1 MLDIIRPPKVEV
13 RIFGQSYTLRRIPL
27 GETIDLLQSLVK
39 QAPALTSLNLAD
51 WDPMRKLLRQ
61 SFPGFDE
68 WDELSASDEMDLIL
82 AVFEAND
89 FARLIENFTAKILP
103 MLPKT
108 SGISN

>member
-13 RIFGQSYTLRRIPL
+13 RIFGQLYTLRRLPL
-27 GETIDLLQSLVK
+27 GDTIDLLQAFIAEGASK
-39 QAPALTSLNLAD
+39 TSLD
-51 WDPMRKLLRQ
+51 WEPMRKLLRQ

-103 MLPKT
+103 KLPK
-108 SGISN
+108 